1 MMPSEGGEV
10 VRERCPNCGYEFS
23 PSSLLRASKS
33 RFLLCP
39 KCRRAF
45 RKLSDVSVLDGV
57 GLISTRRDLRRRSR
71 EYLSY
76 ACQRLGISQGTEEMA
91 WSVLVGY
98 NRDWGTRTA
107 VGGAL
112 YLACLLTRERHA
124 QNEIASVLKLTEVA
138 VRLRYVKI
146 AKHLNINRY
155 ALLGKVPPVLAPPH
169 RLASK
174 KDYP

>member
-1 MMPSEGGEV
+1 MSVV
-10 VRERCPNCGYEFS
+10 VREKCPNCGYEFS
-23 PSSLLRASKS
+23 PASLLRASKS
-33 RFLLCP
+33 LFLLCP
-39 KCRRAF
+39 QCNRAF

-71 EYLSY
+71 EYLRY
-76 ACQRLGISQGTEEMA
+76 ACQQLGISQETEEMA
-91 WSVLVGY
+91 WSVLEGY

-112 YLACLLTRERHA
+112 YLACLLTRERHT

-146 AKHLNINRY
+146 AKQLNINRY
-155 ALLGKVPPVLAPPH
+155 VLLGRVPSVKQPSLQ
-169 RLASK
+169 K
-174 KDYP
+174 G